1 LFYFRVFGEPG
12 DLDPFRVQGAFG
24 FPQIA
29 FFLMVFC
36 NVIAPLPLW
45 RWKIRNN
52 AIALFC
58 ISILINI
65 GMWFERFNIVVS
77 SLQRDFNPANW
88 GQYTPT
94 PVEFGITLGSFGFF
108 FTLFVLF
115 TRAMPSVAIAEVKES
130 LPPPMKHERGWREF
144 ATERTED

>member
-1 LFYFRVFGEPG
+1 M
-12 DLDPFRVQGAFG
+12 G

-29 FFLMVFC
+29 FALMVFC

-52 AIALFC
+52 AIALFI

-88 GQYTPT
+88 GSYIPT
-94 PVEFGITLGSFGFF
+94 PIEFGITLGSFGFF
-108 FTLFVLF
+108 FTLFLLF
-115 TRAMPSVAIAEVKES
+115 TRAMPSLAIAEMKEALS
-130 LPPPMKHERGWREF
+130 PPYKHPDPHHVPWREY